1 LSTVYYSFDVSDTL
15 IKKNISSQEIS
26 FAKRTLFNRNVK
38 DTDGDV
44 TVDLSNVGTAK
55 GVYVKTDIE
64 ISLKVNGNIIPVTSF
79 LFMTIS
85 ALTTLAVACS
95 DTNGAS
101 VEIVVWG
108 S

>member
-1 LSTVYYSFDVSDTL
+1 MGTVYYSFDVSDSL

-38 DTDGDV
+38 SADGDV
-44 TVDLSNVGTAK
+44 TVDLSNVGTVQ
-55 GVYVKTDIE
+55 GVYVKTDEE

-85 ALTTLAVACS
+85 TLTTLAVACS
-95 DTNGAS
+95 DEDGAS